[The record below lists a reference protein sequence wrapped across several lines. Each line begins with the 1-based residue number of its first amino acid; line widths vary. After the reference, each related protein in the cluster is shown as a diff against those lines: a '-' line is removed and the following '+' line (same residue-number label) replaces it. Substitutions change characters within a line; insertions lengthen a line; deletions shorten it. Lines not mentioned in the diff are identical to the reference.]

1 MSENI
6 GSDDK
11 IEQIFTLFR
20 PITANFEENMKQLEA
35 IVQKMEEGELNLE
48 ESIEQFEAGME
59 ISKKCSKILEEAE
72 QKITVLI
79 ENKDGSLEEEKF

>member
-1 MSENI
+1 M
-6 GSDDK
+6 GKKSD
-11 IEQIFTLFR
+11 
-20 PITANFEENMKQLEA
+20 FEENMKQLEA

-79 ENKDGSLEEEKF
+79 ENKDGSLKEEKF

>member
-1 MSENI
+1 M
-6 GSDDK
+6 GKKSD
-11 IEQIFTLFR
+11 
-20 PITANFEENMKQLEA
+20 FEENMKQLEA
-35 IVQKMEEGELNLE
+35 IVQKMEEGELNHE

>member
-1 MSENI
+1 M
-6 GSDDK
+6 GKKSD
-11 IEQIFTLFR
+11 
-20 PITANFEENMKQLEA
+20 FEENMKQLEA